1 MEYKKG
7 SDPIFTK
14 IGTDPIY
21 ATADHQYDALGLR
34 CPEPVMMLHGAV
46 RDVASG
52 EGIKVVATDP
62 STERDIPKF
71 CQFLNHELLVQGEEN
86 GLYIFLIRRG

>member
-1 MEYKKG
+1 MKVP
-7 SDPIFTK
+7 SDHPE
-14 IGTDPIY
+14 
-21 ATADHQYDALGLR
+21 ALASDFDILLDTSGLM

-52 EGIKVVATDP
+52 EVIKVVATDP

>member
-1 MEYKKG
+1 MKVP
-7 SDPIFTK
+7 SDHPE
-14 IGTDPIY
+14 
-21 ATADHQYDALGLR
+21 ALASDFDILLDTSGLM

-52 EGIKVVATDP
+52 EVIKVVATDP

-71 CQFLNHELLVQGEEN
+71 CLFLNHELLVQGEEN